1 MADLI
6 KDFRILLRVAW
17 LTELEYKANFFI
29 SIVGAL
35 AYNAGQLLFIGVL
48 LHAFGGIGGWTPA
61 QVMVLFGIRMAS
73 HSVCAFFFRRM
84 IDLDQV
90 VHTGEFDRYLL
101 RPTSPFLQLA
111 LRRFNLQQ
119 LGDVLIAAA
128 ILAIAL
134 PQAQIDWT
142 LPKALWLIA
151 AIGAGGML
159 EASLQLA
166 RGTLS
171 FRWRNTDS
179 VVGLIE
185 TVFGTYGNFPLQVF
199 GLMGSVLFTVV
210 IPLAFVAWIPAA
222 MLVGR
227 ADSLWFPGWL
237 GWFCPLIGVACF
249 VAAVA
254 LFNRQTRH
262 YASPGS

>member
-1 MADLI
+1 MADLL
-6 KDFRILLRVAW
+6 KDFRTLLRVAW
-17 LTELEYKANFFI
+17 LTEMEYKANFLI

-119 LGDVLIAAA
+119 FGDVLIAIA

-134 PQAQIDWT
+134 PSTPIAWT
-142 LPKALWLIA
+142 IPKALWLLA
-151 AIGAGGML
+151 AILAGGML
-159 EASLQLA
+159 EASLQLI
-166 RGTLS
+166 RGSMS
-171 FRWRNTDS
+171 FRWRNMDA
-179 VVGLIE
+179 VGGLIE

-199 GLMGSVLFTVV
+199 GLAGSVLFTVV
-210 IPLAFVAWIPAA
+210 VPLAFVAWIPAA
-222 MLVGR
+222 MLIGR

-237 GWFCPLIGVACF
+237 GWFAPLIGVASF
-249 VAAVA
+249 AAAVGF
-254 LFNRQTRH
+254 FNRQSRH